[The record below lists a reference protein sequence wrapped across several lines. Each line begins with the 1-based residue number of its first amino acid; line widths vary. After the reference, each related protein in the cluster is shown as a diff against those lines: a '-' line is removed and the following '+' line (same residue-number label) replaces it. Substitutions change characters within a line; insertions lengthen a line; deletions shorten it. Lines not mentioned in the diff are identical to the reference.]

1 MIKSNYK
8 NKLEFTFKELHK
20 REETLMIPY
29 KTFKRFLDIIVS
41 ALGIFLLSPLI
52 IITAIMIKIESPGP
66 VLFKQERLGVEGKVF
81 RIYKFRSMCLDA
93 EKGGVYEKE
102 GDKRVTR
109 VGKLIR
115 KTSID
120 EIPQLI
126 NILKGQMSLIGPRPP
141 LTYHPW
147 KYEEYTQ
154 EQKKMFLVK
163 PGVSGWAQIKGRK
176 SVEWEKRIKL
186 NIEYVDKI
194 SFLLD
199 LKILLITIVKVVKMQ
214 DNLNIEETRVEN
226 QKVSRD
232 SLTKEN

>member
-66 VLFKQERLGVEGKVF
+66 VFFKQERLGVEGKVF

>member
-66 VLFKQERLGVEGKVF
+66 VFFKQERLGVEGKVF

-214 DNLNIEETRVEN
+214 DNLNIEETKVEN
-226 QKVSRD
+226 QKLSRD

>member
-1 MIKSNYK
+1 
-8 NKLEFTFKELHK
+8 
-20 REETLMIPY
+20 
-29 KTFKRFLDIIVS
+29 
-41 ALGIFLLSPLI
+41 
-52 IITAIMIKIESPGP
+52 
-66 VLFKQERLGVEGKVF
+66 
-81 RIYKFRSMCLDA
+81 MCLDA

-186 NIEYVDKI
+186 NIEYIDKI

-214 DNLNIEETRVEN
+214 DNLNIEETKVEN
-226 QKVSRD
+226 QKLSRD

>member
-41 ALGIFLLSPLI
+41 ALGIFLLSPLT

-66 VLFKQERLGVEGKVF
+66 VFFKQERLGVEGKVF

-214 DNLNIEETRVEN
+214 DNLNIEETKVEN
-226 QKVSRD
+226 QKLSRD

>member
-66 VLFKQERLGVEGKVF
+66 VFFKQERLGVEGKVF

-186 NIEYVDKI
+186 NIEYIDKI

>member
-1 MIKSNYK
+1 
-8 NKLEFTFKELHK
+8 
-20 REETLMIPY
+20 MIPY

-186 NIEYVDKI
+186 NIEYIDKI

-214 DNLNIEETRVEN
+214 DNLNIEETKVEN
-226 QKVSRD
+226 QKLSRD